1 MSCNWS
7 IVTLCSTTPHSL
19 RLMWD
24 RPLVNLLGCPAR
36 SRVGPAIAP
45 SLPAPSA
52 QSHCAR
58 TARTFARAEREL
70 VNPVWLQGMADVGGQ
85 RRSLDGALGGA
96 ELVAQSKDLKLKG
109 YSGAEL
115 RQ

>member
-1 MSCNWS
+1 
-7 IVTLCSTTPHSL
+7 
-19 RLMWD
+19 
-24 RPLVNLLGCPAR
+24 
-36 SRVGPAIAP
+36 
-45 SLPAPSA
+45 
-52 QSHCAR
+52 
-58 TARTFARAEREL
+58 
-70 VNPVWLQGMADVGGQ
+70 MADVGGQ